1 MSGLLLQAF
10 DRVAQAPGGVAR
22 LRELIR
28 TLAVRGKLVPQHS
41 SDEMA
46 RETLKRIRGER
57 ERLISTGVIKEPK
70 QIKGAGGDELPFEIP
85 SSWTWVPLAELV
97 RVLNGRAY
105 SKQELLDAGPTPVLR
120 VGNLFTSD
128 HWYYSNLRLD
138 PDKLCN
144 SGDLLFA
151 WSASFGPF
159 IWDGPEAIFHY
170 HIWKLDPIAPRL
182 FDTRFF
188 HLFLREK
195 TAELKAAGHGV
206 SMVHL
211 TKERMEKI
219 PVPWPPLAE
228 QARIVARVDELMRL
242 CDALEAQ
249 GRLEA
254 EQHSRLLDTLLG
266 TLTDSTTP
274 EELAANW
281 QRVAEHFDLLL
292 DRPEAVDALEQTIL
306 QLAVRGLLVPQ
317 DPSDEPASV
326 LLQKIHAKKNRLI
339 AEGKAKSNK
348 SVQPVAGYEQQLALP
363 EGWSWTQLREIVVS
377 SEAGWSPSCEDTPRR
392 DGRWGV
398 LKVSAVSW
406 GSFDS
411 TANKELPL
419 ELDPRPELE
428 VRDGDFLL
436 SRANTADLVARSVL
450 VVAPPPML
458 MLSDKIIRLKLSPL
472 VDARYINL
480 FNNGGD
486 ARIYYAERASGTSS
500 SMKNVSREVVLGLP
514 VALPPLAEQARIVAR
529 VTELRRLCA
538 ALRERL
544 AASQA
549 AQSRLAE
556 ALVESVASA

>member
-1 MSGLLLQAF
+1 VSDLLLQEF

-22 LRELIR
+22 LRGLILS
-28 TLAVRGKLVPQHS
+28 LAVRGKLVPQVS

-46 RETLKRIRGER
+46 RETLKRIRDER
-57 ERLISTGVIKEPK
+57 ERLISAGVIKEPK
-70 QIKGAGGDELPFEIP
+70 KTKDAVGDELPFEIP

-228 QARIVARVDELMRL
+228 QSRIVARVEELMRL
-242 CDALEAQ
+242 CDALEAK

-254 EQHSRLLDTLLG
+254 EQHTRLLDTLLG
-266 TLTDSTTP
+266 TLTDSATP

-292 DRPEAVDALEQTIL
+292 DRPEAVDVLEQTIL

-317 DPSDEPASV
+317 EPSDEPASV
-326 LLQKIHAKKNRLI
+326 LMEQVRTARARQQ
-339 AEGKAKSNK
+339 AEGTARSARADLPPVHEEEWPFAPPQGWLWIRFGEVAHISSGVTLGRKGAIVSPLSLPYLRVANVQRWRVNVDAMKEVTIGGAELARYQLKSGDLLITEGGDWDKVGRTAIWRCELPICLHQNHVFKAR
-348 SVQPVAGYEQQLALP
+348 PY
-363 EGWSWTQLREIVVS
+363 
-377 SEAGWSPSCEDTPRR
+377 
-392 DGRWGV
+392 
-398 LKVSAVSW
+398 
-406 GSFDS
+406 
-411 TANKELPL
+411 TANWNPQWAELFL
-419 ELDPRPELE
+419 NLDIARAYFAASAKQTTNLASINMTELRNC
-428 VRDGDFLL
+428 V
-436 SRANTADLVARSVL
+436 
-450 VVAPPPML
+450 M
-458 MLSDKIIRLKLSPL
+458 
-472 VDARYINL
+472 
-480 FNNGGD
+480 
-486 ARIYYAERASGTSS
+486 
-500 SMKNVSREVVLGLP
+500 
-514 VALPPLAEQARIVAR
+514 ALPPLAEQSRIVAR
-529 VTELRRLCA
+529 VSELRRLCA
-538 ALRERL
+538 ELRQCL
-544 AASQA
+544 SASQVN
-549 AQSRLAE
+549 QSRLAE